1 MEALRRA
8 AETSVTRGCGFA
20 GLAITCVL
28 VAFANQPV
36 ALLKAAG
43 LLTSLMAIVLLI
55 QARATLTRDFRK
67 TEVWL
72 MLEPAERPLDAHAQ
86 WAGATVLHEVYL
98 KYARIT
104 AGISVAAW
112 LLALALSTAFSL
124 LR

>member
-36 ALLKAAG
+36 SLLKAAG
-43 LLTSLMAIVLLI
+43 LMTSLMTIVLFI
-55 QARATLTRDFRK
+55 QARAALTRDFRK
-67 TEVWL
+67 SEVWL
-72 MLEPAERPLDAHAQ
+72 MLEPAERPLDPHAQ
-86 WAGATVLHEVYL
+86 WAGATVLHQVYL

-104 AGISVAAW
+104 AAISVGAW
-112 LLALALSTAFSL
+112 VLALVLSMALVL